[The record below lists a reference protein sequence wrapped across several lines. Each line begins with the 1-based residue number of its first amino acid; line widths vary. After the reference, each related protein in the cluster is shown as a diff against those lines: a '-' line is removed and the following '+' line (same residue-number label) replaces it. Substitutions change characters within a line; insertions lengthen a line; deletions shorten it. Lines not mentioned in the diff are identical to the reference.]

1 MQHSY
6 VHIINIH
13 IYIKPLFFLLLP
25 LKGQSVHKYDL
36 LNIYLF
42 AWLENTSAIECEL
55 WIFSLQTT
63 RHWADKWNSG

>member
-42 AWLENTSAIECEL
+42 A
-55 WIFSLQTT
+55 
-63 RHWADKWNSG
+63 